1 METLDKHFREI
12 TKAVFKRY
20 GFAHA
25 ELLRR
30 WPEIVGEELSRWCEP
45 ERIKW
50 PRASS
55 EQTQKMG
62 GTLVIRAAPGRGLE
76 LQHEAP
82 LILERVNRY
91 YGYCAVG
98 KVQVVQGS
106 TNPRTRVAPP
116 AKPASQPVRPLAGID
131 DANLRAALERLGS
144 HIAPAAVS
152 SPQAK
157 E

>member
-1 METLDKHFREI
+1 METLDKHFRQI
-12 TKAVFKRY
+12 TKAVFQRY

-30 WPEIVGEELSRWCEP
+30 WPEIVGDELSRWCEP

-50 PRASS
+50 PRTASD
-55 EQTQKMG
+55 TAQKMG

-82 LILERVNRY
+82 MILDRVNRY
-91 YGYCAVG
+91 YGYGAVG
-98 KVQVVQGS
+98 QIRINQGS
-106 TNPRTRVAPP
+106 SALKTRMPMP
-116 AKPASQPVRPLAGID
+116 AKPSPQPVRPLAGIAD
-131 DANLRAALERLGS
+131 EGLRTALERLGS
-144 HIAPAAVS
+144 HI
-152 SPQAK
+152 SPQGK

>member
-12 TKAVFKRY
+12 TKAVFQRY

-30 WPEIVGEELSRWCEP
+30 WPEIVGEDLARWCEP

-50 PRASS
+50 PRTAN
-55 EQTQKMG
+55 EQAQKMG

-82 LILERVNRY
+82 MILERVNRY
-91 YGYCAVG
+91 YGYGAVG
-98 KVQVVQGS
+98 QVRINQGS
-106 TNPRTRVAPP
+106 SALKSRTPSVARPA
-116 AKPASQPVRPLAGID
+116 AKPTRPLAGIAD
-131 DANLRAALERLGS
+131 ENLRLALERLGS
-144 HIAPAAVS
+144 HV
-152 SPQAK
+152 SPQGK

>member
-12 TKAVFKRY
+12 TKAVFQRY

-30 WPEIVGEELSRWCEP
+30 WPEIVGDELSRWCEP

-50 PRASS
+50 PRTASES
-55 EQTQKMG
+55 SQKMG

-76 LQHEAP
+76 LQHAAP
-82 LILERVNRY
+82 MILDRVNRY
-91 YGYCAVG
+91 YGYGAVG
-98 KVQVVQGS
+98 QVRINQGS
-106 TNPRTRVAPP
+106 SALKARSPP
-116 AKPASQPVRPLAGID
+116 MVKPSPQPVRPLAGIAD
-131 DANLRAALERLGS
+131 DSLRAALERLGS
-144 HIAPAAVS
+144 HV
-152 SPQAK
+152 SPQDK